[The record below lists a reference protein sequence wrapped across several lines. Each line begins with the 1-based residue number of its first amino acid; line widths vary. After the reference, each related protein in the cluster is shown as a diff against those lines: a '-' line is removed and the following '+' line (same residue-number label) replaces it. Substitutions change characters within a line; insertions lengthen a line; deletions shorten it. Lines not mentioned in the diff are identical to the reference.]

1 MWHLLFPL
9 HSLLKSGL
17 RRGGGQGLQR
27 LRWFG
32 GRGLHPASEIA
43 APKPILETWPYVP
56 WSAAPP
62 ACQYHALGLL
72 YHVRKNDRLAV
83 SKMISKF
90 TRHGLK
96 SPFAYCMMI
105 RVASRQLEE
114 EDGR

>member
-1 MWHLLFPL
+1 MAWPAWP
-9 HSLLKSGL
+9 SPGL
-17 RRGGGQGLQR
+17 RKHPWRPPQRRG
-27 LRWFG
+27 
-32 GRGLHPASEIA
+32 A
-43 APKPILETWPYVP
+43 ATWPQA
-56 WSAAPP
+56 SLALLCAPP
-62 ACQYHALGLL
+62 AQYHALGLL

-105 RVASRQLEE
+105 RVASRQLED